1 MGRGGFRRGWGGSGK
16 FEAKGA
22 VRPHRPS
29 FGGSLD
35 ACGWEVRLRKLD
47 PRGEESAALRAW
59 GGRREQLS
67 SLGSGRGR
75 MRCRAERR
83 ADVPGALGPRGSRPV
98 SWTPPAPLLA
108 LPLPFGAVSNAASF
122 APASRFRD
130 PRPRRRGRGR
140 EGLRALGGE
149 GRAGGRGRAGDRL
162 QGLSGSEGREELG
175 QGRERGMEA
184 PLVSLQIS

>member
-1 MGRGGFRRGWGGSGK
+1 MRVGGSFAEAGPEGRGVRGSAGLGREEGAAFLPGLGWGENG
-16 FEAKGA
+16 
-22 VRPHRPS
+22 
-29 FGGSLD
+29 
-35 ACGWEVRLRKLD
+35 
-47 PRGEESAALRAW
+47 
-59 GGRREQLS
+59 
-67 SLGSGRGR
+67 
-75 MRCRAERR
+75 CRAERR

-108 LPLPFGAVSNAASF
+108 HPLPFGAVSNAASF

-140 EGLRALGGE
+140 EGLRALGGKE
-149 GRAGGRGRAGDRL
+149 RAGGREKAGDRF

-175 QGRERGMEA
+175 QDRERGMEA

>member
-1 MGRGGFRRGWGGSGK
+1 MGRGGFRRGGGGK

-22 VRPHRPS
+22 ARPHGPS

-47 PRGEESAALRAW
+47 PRGEESAAVRAW

-67 SLGSGRGR
+67 SLGSGGGR
-75 MRCRAERR
+75 MRCGAERR

-98 SWTPPAPLLA
+98 SWTPPAPRLA
-108 LPLPFGAVSNAASF
+108 RPPPFGVVSNAASF

-130 PRPRRRGRGR
+130 PGP
-140 EGLRALGGE
+140 AVVGG
-149 GRAGGRGRAGDRL
+149 GGRVC
-162 QGLSGSEGREELG
+162 GL
-175 QGRERGMEA
+175 
-184 PLVSLQIS
+184 